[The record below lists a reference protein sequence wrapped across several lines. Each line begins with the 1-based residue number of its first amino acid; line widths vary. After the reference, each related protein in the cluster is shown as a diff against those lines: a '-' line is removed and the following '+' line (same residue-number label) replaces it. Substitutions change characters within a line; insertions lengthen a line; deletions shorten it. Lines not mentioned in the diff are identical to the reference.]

1 MANSDNRPA
10 FRLPWQGAGEAPGEG
25 DAAAATAVAV
35 SPDSPAWPS
44 HDLARRSNRAGDA
57 AGESAR
63 VVEKAP
69 APDAIDPTPGASPGA
84 MDPASA
90 ATGPTVEA
98 TGPAVAAPDVEVSA
112 TEPSTEGDAA
122 SVADGEAAIASAAS
136 AMLDAAADLASKR
149 TKFRAD
155 LTRAMR
161 AAADEARDSVLA
173 QFRVDVDRHMEAAR
187 GAAEQAGVTT
197 RQHADDD
204 ITALGEWET
213 AEMARIRAATE
224 SGITARQ
231 DRLETELADQTKR
244 LSDELTVV
252 QQQVERFQAEMDAFF
267 ERLQREDDPAMLAG
281 LAEQLPDP
289 PAFSEWTAQR
299 RAARQ
304 EAGGRHGRRAGSAE
318 ASAAAAGSG
327 SEAPELADDGEASAA
342 DDEAGATAGRD
353 PGMPLMQPGDFA
365 AAEAEAADWV
375 AVDQAA
381 PEGVADADPAPAPEG
396 DGSGSDA
403 WPPSTV
409 PATTQPAATR
419 TQVAVVGLV
428 SVASIATFK
437 RMLARA
443 PGVRAVQVASGPDGE
458 FLFSATHEETIDMAA
473 VVAGIQGFQV
483 EVVESSPG
491 IVSARAVDPEVV

>member
-10 FRLPWQGAGEAPGEG
+10 FRLPWQGAGESPGEG
-25 DAAAATAVAV
+25 GAAATAVVV

-44 HDLARRSNRAGDA
+44 HDLARRSNRS
-57 AGESAR
+57 GEGAR

-69 APDAIDPTPGASPGA
+69 APDAIDPTPGASPDA
-84 MDPASA
+84 MDPTSA

-122 SVADGEAAIASAAS
+122 SVAEGEAAIVSAAS

-173 QFRVDVDRHMEAAR
+173 QFRLDVDRHMEAAR
-187 GAAEQAGVTT
+187 GAAEQAGATT

-244 LSDELTVV
+244 LSDELTLV

-289 PAFSEWTAQR
+289 PAFSEWTAER
-299 RAARQ
+299 RVARQ
-304 EAGGRHGRRAGSAE
+304 
-318 ASAAAAGSG
+318 
-327 SEAPELADDGEASAA
+327 
-342 DDEAGATAGRD
+342 EAGATAGQD
-353 PGMPLMQPGDFA
+353 PGMPPMQPGDFA

-375 AVDQAA
+375 VVDQTA

-437 RMLARA
+437 RLLARA

-458 FLFSATHEETIDMAA
+458 FLFSATHEETVDMAA